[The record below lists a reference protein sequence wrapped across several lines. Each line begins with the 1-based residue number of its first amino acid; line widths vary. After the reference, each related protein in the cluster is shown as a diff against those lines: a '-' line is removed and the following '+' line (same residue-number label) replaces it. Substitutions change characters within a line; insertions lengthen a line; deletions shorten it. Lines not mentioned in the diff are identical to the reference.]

1 MGNCTI
7 PANHAVPPEGAVVE
21 IRYLYRAG
29 PHGALFQ
36 PVYLGERRDI
46 SMSEA
51 KLSQVTR
58 VKGAAT
64 DTEALS
70 AA

>member
-1 MGNCTI
+1 MTGDI
-7 PANHAVPPEGAVVE
+7 PV
-21 IRYLYRAG
+21 
-29 PHGALFQ
+29 
-36 PVYLGERRDI
+36 
-46 SMSEA
+46 SEA

-58 VKGAAT
+58 VKVAVND